1 MTDQKKL
8 INLQEVQEKHD
19 AVTKQLSNNNSMLVS
34 ELEKREKTIKNEKEK
49 NNQLNQE
56 NLDLKKLFVMKDFEV
71 NGVNIDTEKI
81 KETKIVRYSPQ
92 TTFINTEKKTIYS
105 VQVGVYLNKIDNKS
119 FIFPEQIWSEKTKKG
134 TYIYLS
140 GKFNTLDE
148 AIKHQKILYMSG
160 LKECFVVLINN

>member
-1 MTDQKKL
+1 
-8 INLQEVQEKHD
+8 
-19 AVTKQLSNNNSMLVS
+19 MLVS

-49 NNQLNQE
+49 NNQLNLE

-105 VQVGVYLNKIDNKS
+105 VQVGVYLNKIDNQS

-148 AIKHQKILYMSG
+148 AIKHQKTLYMSG
-160 LKECFVVLINN
+160 LKECFIVLINN